1 MADAVERWGARPGI
15 RTTTPT
21 ARETG
26 ATAGETGATAG
37 GHVALVGLVGGRCF
51 GARAEEAL
59 ASAAVIFGAVRHLGE
74 LDPGLPARRVPFSS
88 SLTDVVAQAGD
99 LADDGHAVVVVA
111 SGDPGFFGLVR
122 LAASR
127 LGPDRLVVHP
137 APSSVSLAFARLG
150 DSWDDARVVSAHGR
164 DLAAAADAVVAAGP
178 GAHKVAVLV
187 SPDCPPQTLAGA
199 LLDRGIGHRR
209 VAVCAQLGTD
219 GETITESNLAHVAA
233 GSWDPMSVVVI
244 RTPLPTVGPSTPD
257 LEETTSTTDLAAGAE
272 APLPTSGGP
281 TLAWGAPVS
290 AFVHRDGM
298 ITKAEV
304 RAVALGKLTIPSS
317 GVMWDVGAGSGSVA
331 AEAAAL
337 SPGLAVY
344 AVERNPEDVERIR
357 VNVAGLGVSV
367 IAGSAPGALAD
378 LPDPDR
384 VFVGGGGIEVLDAA
398 LLRLRPGGTIVAT
411 YATLDR
417 AAAAGRRL
425 GQLIQ
430 LSVSRGQEI
439 GADGGLR
446 LQGENPVFICWGPP
460 APHESPADRADQ
472 GVDAHV

>member
-1 MADAVERWGARPGI
+1 VANAVERWGALPGD
-15 RTTTPT
+15 RT
-21 ARETG
+21 
-26 ATAGETGATAG
+26 TAGEAEATVGEAGATPV
-37 GHVALVGLVGGRCF
+37 GHVGLVGLVGGRCF
-51 GARAEEAL
+51 GAPAEEAL
-59 ASAAVIFGAVRHLGE
+59 AAADVIFGAARHLAE
-74 LDPGLPARRVPFSS
+74 LDPGLPARRIPFGPSGS

-99 LADDGHAVVVVA
+99 LADDGHAVVIVA

-127 LGPDRLVVHP
+127 LGPGRLVVHP

-164 DLAAAADAVVAAGP
+164 ELDAAADAVAAAGP

-187 SPDCPPQTLAGA
+187 SPDAPPEALAHA
-199 LLDRGIGHRR
+199 LIERGVGLRR

-219 GETITESNLAHVAA
+219 GETITESDLAQVAA
-233 GSWDPMSVVVI
+233 GSWDPMSVVII
-244 RTPLPTVGPSTPD
+244 RTPLPTVGRSTPD
-257 LEETTSTTDLAAGAE
+257 LEDTTSADLAAGAE
-272 APLPTSGGP
+272 APLATVGRP
-281 TLAWGAPVS
+281 TLVWGAPVS
-290 AFVHRDGM
+290 SFVHRDGM

-304 RAVALGKLTIPSS
+304 RAVALGKLTIPAS
-317 GVMWDVGAGSGSVA
+317 GVMWDLGAGSGSVA
-331 AEAAAL
+331 AEVAAL

-344 AVERNPEDVERIR
+344 AVERNVEDVERIR
-357 VNVAGLGVSV
+357 ANVAGLGVTV
-367 IAGSAPGALAD
+367 INGAAPEALAG

-384 VFVGGGGIEVLDAA
+384 VFVGGGGLEVLDAA
-398 LLRLRPGGTIVAT
+398 LDRLRPGGTIVAT

-430 LSVSRGQEI
+430 LSVSRGKEI

-460 APHESPADRADQ
+460 APTASPGDPADEIV
-472 GVDAHV
+472 GAHV